1 MCPIT
6 NNITKLA
13 AILYVDDCDLLHID
27 MTCDDSVYLTFEKMQ
42 ESVMNWGRLL
52 IASGGS
58 YKPPKC
64 FYHLIAFQW
73 SREGEWS
80 YAENHDKPEFR
91 RHRGHDRALG
101 GSG

>member
-1 MCPIT
+1 
-6 NNITKLA
+6 
-13 AILYVDDCDLLHID
+13 
-27 MTCDDSVYLTFEKMQ
+27 MQ

-80 YAENHDKPEFR
+80 YAENHDKPEFEILVPMPDGTVATIE
-91 RHRGHDRALG
+91 HLAVAKS
-101 GSG
+101 GSGDCKNRRVTCCMHTTG